1 MEYVISYYGQFKPK
15 LAKTIAR
22 LDEQARDKIKTLIDV
37 SKWTLQKFSQV
48 KSNIDKTHRQL
59 NKACKV
65 EEEVLMQNISS
76 LVLNSS
82 RKKYVGGGTGGDKL
96 VSLDGEKKDLC
107 QMALADPT
115 VNPVVMISET
125 PTLKQFEYFAKVNVR
140 AKWPDHLTLEP
151 VTAGFFGR
159 LKTVRDLDKKH
170 IQRRAL
176 IDLLKFM
183 RGQGLSI
190 SFQDKLQAHMIE
202 APLIKQDNNDVQNK
216 LQKYYLKAHELLII
230 MESSS
235 QTDENADIKN
245 PDIIRMQALSQSLMY
260 YILQI
265 NSQLVTMSSAS
276 GELAKVRETCPVLIE
291 KQYEEPVSLE
301 HLTQLCSSR
310 ARYSEIM
317 RSVNERLAVLNS
329 LDNAPPQLVAN
340 EPEGVEAADLEKVIC
355 KSTEQLTLTG
365 QRQQ

>member
-1 MEYVISYYGQFKPK
+1 M
-15 LAKTIAR
+15 
-22 LDEQARDKIKTLIDV
+22 

-65 EEEVLMQNISS
+65 EEEILMQNISS

-82 RKKYVGGGTGGDKL
+82 RKKFVGAGSQGGDKL
-96 VSLDGEKKDLC
+96 VSLDGEKRDIC
-107 QMALADPT
+107 QMALEDP
-115 VNPVVMISET
+115 VPNPVVTVHDYAS
-125 PTLKQFEYFAKVNVR
+125 LKQLEYFARVNVR
-140 AKWPDHLTLEP
+140 AKWPDHLALEP
-151 VTAGFFGR
+151 VTASFFER

-183 RGQGLSI
+183 REQGLSI
-190 SFQDKLQAHMIE
+190 SFQDKLQPHLIE
-202 APLIKQDNNDVQNK
+202 APLVKQDNAEVQVK
-216 LQKYYLKAHELLII
+216 LEKYYLKAHELLII

-265 NSQLVTMSSAS
+265 NGQLVTMKDAS
-276 GELAKVRETCPVLIE
+276 GDLDKVLTSCPVLIDKE
-291 KQYEEPVSLE
+291 YTEPESLQ
-301 HLTQLCSSR
+301 QLSQMCANR
-310 ARYSEIM
+310 ANYSDIM
-317 RSVNERLAVLNS
+317 KSVNERLAMLNL
-329 LDNAPPQLVAN
+329 LDNAPPQLVGA
-340 EPEGVEAADLEKVIC
+340 EPEGLEAEDLERSIS
-355 KSTEQLTLTG
+355 KSTDQLVLVG